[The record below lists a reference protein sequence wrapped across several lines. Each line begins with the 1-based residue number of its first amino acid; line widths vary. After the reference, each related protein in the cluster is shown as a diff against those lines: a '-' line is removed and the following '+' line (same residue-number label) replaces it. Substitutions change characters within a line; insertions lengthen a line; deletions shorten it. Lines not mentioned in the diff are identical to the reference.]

1 MIGRAYGWEIRK
13 LLHQKRT
20 FAGLIGAVIYALAF
34 VVVFRLRSDA
44 ALPPD
49 IPLASQVKDTAAVLP
64 LALLSFATFFGAPVL
79 ASLVPGDIVA
89 SEDSNNTLKMIL
101 TRSAGRGTIYVA
113 KALASATY
121 GIVLVATLLIT
132 SLAGSTIAF
141 GAHPATLV
149 DGTVVSGAHA
159 VGLTALAYTAY
170 LLPIAVLVSVALFLS
185 TVTRNAAAA
194 IIGTVL
200 FSLTLEGIAAL
211 PGFGSASPYLLPA
224 QYNAWQSLFGE
235 TTDVSITR
243 SAIVCAVYVAIP
255 LIAGWIV
262 FRRRDVA
269 GA

>member
-1 MIGRAYGWEIRK
+1 MQRK
-13 LLHQKRT
+13 VSTAEPK
-20 FAGLIGAVIYALAF
+20 
-34 VVVFRLRSDA
+34 
-44 ALPPD
+44 LPN
-49 IPLASQVKDTAAVLP
+49 V
-64 LALLSFATFFGAPVL
+64 
-79 ASLVPGDIVA
+79 
-89 SEDSNNTLKMIL
+89 
-101 TRSAGRGTIYVA
+101 SAGRGTIYVA

-255 LIAGWIV
+255 LIVGWIV